1 MTNPYICEGQ
11 QEDETTVAHEEGTF
25 QHDDGICLMCSC
37 LLSGIDNDS
46 NSIITVDVCQ
56 VLFPMV
62 QQKQN

>member
-1 MTNPYICEGQ
+1 MTNPYIFAGQ
-11 QEDETTVAHEEGTF
+11 EEDEITVTHEEGTF

>member
-11 QEDETTVAHEEGTF
+11 QEDEITVAHEEGTF
-25 QHDDGICLMCSC
+25 QHDGIYLMCSCC

-56 VLFPMV
+56 VVFPMV